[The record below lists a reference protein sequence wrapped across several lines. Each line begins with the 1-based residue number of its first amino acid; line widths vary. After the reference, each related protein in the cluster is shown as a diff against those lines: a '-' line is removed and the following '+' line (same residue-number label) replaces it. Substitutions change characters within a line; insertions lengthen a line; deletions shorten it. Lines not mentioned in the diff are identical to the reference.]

1 MASTAISR
9 PHAHGIGSIDHRD
22 PLATLRQCL
31 GSPLHPQEY
40 WPSTS
45 CGHLEL
51 LQACGPS
58 LVKPLRRSDHARKQT
73 IYNDCLAGAS
83 LSAISVSR
91 EKSWRNAIRATLC
104 KLNRRDA
111 AIVCISAVQ
120 VQSLVRLLRRMEG
133 EEYQQSG
140 GKLQDPPVLLVE
152 QLGGQQFQEIFVAP
166 EINPVSSTREDLIAV
181 VNATRVGLHLVDA
194 PRS

>member
-1 MASTAISR
+1 
-9 PHAHGIGSIDHRD
+9 
-22 PLATLRQCL
+22 
-31 GSPLHPQEY
+31 
-40 WPSTS
+40 
-45 CGHLEL
+45 
-51 LQACGPS
+51 
-58 LVKPLRRSDHARKQT
+58 
-73 IYNDCLAGAS
+73 
-83 LSAISVSR
+83 
-91 EKSWRNAIRATLC
+91 
-104 KLNRRDA
+104 
-111 AIVCISAVQ
+111 
-120 VQSLVRLLRRMEG
+120 MEG